1 MELPQDAPR
10 HIEGS
15 REWYGEIMHEKD
27 RVLDVSEKYDIPIRF
42 QDYPPSEKPYLHYV
56 TFHHLASSSSAMQ
69 ELIMVH
75 ANLLADYEE
84 MLWND
89 TTSNIRCYLGM
100 KSVRHLENFIRKFPL
115 LVLGPT
121 VRLFIADSKYFDTE
135 EYEEEDSEEESDTD
149 ITDCDTNDG
158 SDVEEIPTSRL

>member
-1 MELPQDAPR
+1 
-10 HIEGS
+10 
-15 REWYGEIMHEKD
+15 
-27 RVLDVSEKYDIPIRF
+27 
-42 QDYPPSEKPYLHYV
+42 
-56 TFHHLASSSSAMQ
+56 MQ

-100 KSVRHLENFIRKFPL
+100 KHVRQLENFTRKFPL

-135 EYEEEDSEEESDTD
+135 EYEEEDSEEESVTD
-149 ITDCDTNDG
+149 VTDCDTDDG
-158 SDVEEIPTSRL
+158 SDAEVIPTPAQ

>member
-1 MELPQDAPR
+1 
-10 HIEGS
+10 
-15 REWYGEIMHEKD
+15 MHEKD

-84 MLWND
+84 LLWND

-100 KSVRHLENFIRKFPL
+100 KHVRQLEDFVRKFPIV
-115 LVLGPT
+115 VLGPG
-121 VRLFIADSKYFDTE
+121 VRMFLADSRYFDTE
-135 EYEEEDSEEESDTD
+135 EYEEEDSDEESDTD
-149 ITDCDTNDG
+149 VTDYY
-158 SDVEEIPTSRL
+158 SDNSSDDEEQFRHQEH